1 MSMRSSVSFRRLIVC
16 SVLYVLWSLM
26 AAAVAIA
33 ANLPAG
39 FAGLST
45 GLPVVRDFLYGMGT
59 AMSPPLYALVVQLI
73 LTLFA
78 FRRDRWGRRSVLGLA
93 VLGLFSVIG
102 ALGEPILLE
111 IFRPPTFDLPKAL
124 LYAGMI
130 VLPLATLILGSL
142 EWSGRRRDK

>member
-1 MSMRSSVSFRRLIVC
+1 MSMRSSVS
-16 SVLYVLWSLM
+16 
-26 AAAVAIA
+26 
-33 ANLPAG
+33 
-39 FAGLST
+39 
-45 GLPVVRDFLYGMGT
+45 
-59 AMSPPLYALVVQLI
+59 
-73 LTLFA
+73 

-93 VLGLFSVIG
+93 VLGLLSVIG

-111 IFRPPTFDLPKAL
+111 IFHPATFDLPKAL

>member
-1 MSMRSSVSFRRLIVC
+1 
-16 SVLYVLWSLM
+16 M

-33 ANLPAG
+33 ANRPAG

-59 AMSPPLYALVVQLI
+59 AMSPPLYYLVVQLI

-78 FRRDRWGRRSVLGLA
+78 FRRDRWGRRGVLGLA
-93 VLGLFSVIG
+93 LFGLFSVIG

-111 IFRPPTFDLPKAL
+111 IFDPATFDLLKAL
-124 LYAGMI
+124 IYGGMI
-130 VLPLATLILGSL
+130 LLPLGTLIFSIL
-142 EWSGRRRDK
+142 EWIGRHRSE